1 MCCAGAG
8 DGERARV
15 ASITS
20 VLMAAGLIAFA
31 ITGLFLLRDK
41 FALLYTSDPRVLEVA
56 SQIVLVYF
64 VHMAFSGINFAMQGT
79 LRGCGRQVLQARVSL
94 ISWYLVGLPSAA
106 ALCFGTPQTYTLQ
119 PPDGLLKMIRTLL
132 LRKWQGRSSVC
143 SGCGWGWRRAPR
155 SRCSCYTAGCT
166 SGRTGTSR

>member
-106 ALCFGTPQTYTLQ
+106 ALCFGTPQTCQVPVGVY
-119 PPDGLLKMIRTLL
+119 
-132 LRKWQGRSSVC
+132 C
-143 SGCGWGWRRAPR
+143 SI
-155 SRCSCYTAGCT
+155 AGFL
-166 SGRTGTSR
+166 S

>member
-1 MCCAGAG
+1 MS
-8 DGERARV
+8 
-15 ASITS
+15 SITS

-56 SQIVLVYF
+56 SQVVLVYF

-94 ISWYLVGLPSAA
+94 VSWYLVGLPSAA
-106 ALCFGTPQTYTLQ
+106 ALCFGTPQTSTARISQQRQRLSCC
-119 PPDGLLKMIRTLL
+119 G
-132 LRKWQGRSSVC
+132 QGRSSVC

-155 SRCSCYTAGCT
+155 SRCLCFTAGCT

>member
-106 ALCFGTPQTYTLQ
+106 ALCFGTPQTYTLKC
-119 PPDGLLKMIRTLL
+119 PVGLLQI
-132 LRKWQGRSSVC
+132 S
-143 SGCGWGWRRAPR
+143 
-155 SRCSCYTAGCT
+155 
-166 SGRTGTSR
+166 